1 MKLESLTV
9 GLIGT
14 NCYLLWDE
22 SAGNAAAIVDPGGS
36 ADLILNKI
44 KQEKLDVKMIL
55 LTHGHFDHVMGVPD
69 LLEAYPD
76 LPVYITETDYPEA
89 RDGGQFGYRMGEV
102 SSVQFYDEGDTVELG
117 RLKIDVLRTP
127 GHTPGSVTLR
137 VEDVLLTGDTLFCG
151 SCGRTDLRGGS
162 YEQIMQSLKRLGEL
176 KGDFHVCPG
185 HEATSTLERERRSN
199 PFLMEAM
206 RS

>member
-69 LLEAYPD
+69 LLAAYPD
-76 LPVYITETDYPEA
+76 LPVYITKTDYPEA

-117 RLKIDVLRTP
+117 GLKIDVLRTP

-151 SCGRTDLRGGS
+151 SCGRTDFPGGS
-162 YEQIMQSLKRLGEL
+162 YADMQRSLKRLADL
-176 KGDFHVCPG
+176 PGDYRVYPG
-185 HEATSTLERERRSN
+185 HEGSTTLDYERRYN
-199 PFLMEAM
+199 PFMQRL
-206 RS
+206 